1 MPMSQLL
8 IDAEDGHKLAILAAK
23 KNLLFSPKISSNENE
38 LLVSIFLKVS
48 CCCRSNIILSK
59 ILSINN
65 FRQQKYLD

>member
-38 LLVSIFLKVS
+38 LLVSILLKVS
-48 CCCRSNIILSK
+48 CCCRNNIILS
-59 ILSINN
+59 SIN
-65 FRQQKYLD
+65 K

>member
-38 LLVSIFLKVS
+38 LLVSIFLNVS
-48 CCCRSNIILSK
+48 CCCRNNI

-65 FRQQKYLD
+65 FRQ

>member
-48 CCCRSNIILSK
+48 CCCRSNIILS
-59 ILSINN
+59 INN

>member
-38 LLVSIFLKVS
+38 LLVSIFYSSHAVVE
-48 CCCRSNIILSK
+48 IL
-59 ILSINN
+59 LVSINN
-65 FRQQKYLD
+65 FRLQKYLD